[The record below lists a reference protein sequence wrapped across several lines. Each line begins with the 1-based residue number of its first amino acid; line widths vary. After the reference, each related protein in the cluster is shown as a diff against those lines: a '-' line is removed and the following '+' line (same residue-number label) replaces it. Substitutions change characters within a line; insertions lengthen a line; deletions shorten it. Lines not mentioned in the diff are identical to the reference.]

1 MERFLGN
8 FIKFMSNGWKYFVL
22 LKNVNFIESVFD
34 IIESIF
40 SIDDL
45 SIKIFCLEYGN
56 SLMIRNDVLEVNG
69 KGDFDNLK

>member
-1 MERFLGN
+1 M
-8 FIKFMSNGWKYFVL
+8 
-22 LKNVNFIESVFD
+22 FD

-45 SIKIFCLEYGN
+45 SIKMFCLEYGS

>member
-1 MERFLGN
+1 M
-8 FIKFMSNGWKYFVL
+8 
-22 LKNVNFIESVFD
+22 FD

-45 SIKIFCLEYGN
+45 SIKMFCLEYGN

-69 KGDFDNLK
+69 KRDFDNLKQSVIINKFVFLRN